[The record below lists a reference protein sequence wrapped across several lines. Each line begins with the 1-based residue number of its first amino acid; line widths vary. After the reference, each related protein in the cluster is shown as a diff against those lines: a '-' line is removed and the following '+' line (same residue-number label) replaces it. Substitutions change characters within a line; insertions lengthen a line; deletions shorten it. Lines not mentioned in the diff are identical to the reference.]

1 MRNKLKIISDIIYL
15 GQNRRGNNSE
25 LVKLSISGEIV
36 KETAKQL
43 VILDE
48 KTQAKKTIN
57 KNKIIDRYDY
67 LTKEF
72 VEEYLAQCNKE
83 LNIEDLK
90 EERS

>member
-25 LVKLSISGEIV
+25 FVKLSIRGKIV
-36 KETAKQL
+36 KETAKQI
-43 VILDE
+43 VIIDE

-67 LTKEF
+67 LARDF

-90 EERS
+90 EERL